1 MGGRTVTVEK
11 RSGSGLRGSQT
22 VPRLAVEQCK
32 NCDAGETGAPYT
44 TYTHTHA
51 RTIIVLLKE
60 ISYRNECVSIPKI
73 EEKKGKQAK
82 QEQGGQGRT
91 NFVATQEVSITE
103 ETKKK
108 KETQKQKEREK
119 KRH

>member
-1 MGGRTVTVEK
+1 M
-11 RSGSGLRGSQT
+11 
-22 VPRLAVEQCK
+22 PRLAVEQCK

-82 QEQGGQGRT
+82 QEQGGQGRA